1 MRTVLELVLTIIA
14 VVVARAIL
22 TSLMRGVANA
32 GRTAAAPPPSENS
45 GFQTQG
51 QSQSNGARGTQQQ
64 AQPTGELHK
73 DPVCGTYVA
82 ESTPFRRQ
90 ASGQTFYYC
99 SADCREKHTLVA
111 SK

>member
-1 MRTVLELVLTIIA
+1 MRALLELVLTIIA

-22 TSLMRGVANA
+22 TSLMRGMASVS
-32 GRTAAAPPPSENS
+32 RTNSVRPPASNDSYQNPQQSRAEP
-45 GFQTQG
+45 QT
-51 QSQSNGARGTQQQ
+51 
-64 AQPTGELHK
+64 QPTGELHK

-99 SADCREKHTLVA
+99 SGDCKEKHALVA